1 MKLSV
6 ALFKERLAAALECA
20 VLTPRAEAAKPWT
33 AERVSEY
40 LRARLDAEQP
50 REGGPE

>member
-1 MKLSV
+1 MNFSP
-6 ALFKERLAAALECA
+6 ALFKERLIAALECPPPDA
-20 VLTPRAEAAKPWT
+20 PGARTLHWT

-50 REGGPE
+50 AESGPD